1 MATTTSLDNRLSTY
15 NPTALGVFRI
25 VFGVLFL
32 CHAGAHLIG
41 WPGGQAAAIGQWP
54 YFYAGV
60 IELVTGLL
68 ITIGLFTRIAA
79 FIASGTMAV
88 AFFLQHVPSGGIIPL
103 NNGGEAA
110 VLYCFAFLFLAF
122 AGAGALALDNRRR

>member
-15 NPTALGVFRI
+15 TPTALGVFRI

-88 AFFLQHVPSGGIIPL
+88 AFFLQHVPSGGIIPM

-122 AGAGALALDNRRR
+122 AGAGDLALDNRRR